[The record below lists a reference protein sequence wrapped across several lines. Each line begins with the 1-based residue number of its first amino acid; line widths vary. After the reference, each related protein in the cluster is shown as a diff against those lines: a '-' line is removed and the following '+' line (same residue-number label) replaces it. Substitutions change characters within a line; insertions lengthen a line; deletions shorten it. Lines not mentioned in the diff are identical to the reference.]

1 MLFHSTRGK
10 DSNKDFASILMQGLA
25 DDGGLFMPDHWPQVD
40 LDEIKSKTSFVDIA
54 KCIVP
59 LFTASSFS
67 RDETI
72 RILESTW
79 HDFEHQDLI
88 GIKNFHSV
96 SILELFHGP
105 TAAFKDF
112 GLQLAA
118 AFFNKVLESE
128 NKTAIVL
135 GATSGDT
142 GSAAI
147 DACKNYGRIK
157 SFIMLPNGNM
167 SEVQRRQMSTIKAS
181 NVFAL
186 RINGTFDDC
195 QDLVKHAF
203 KKRDFLNN
211 NQYLLAV
218 NSINWTRIVGQ
229 ICYYFYAYNQLHQ
242 KTNLNFS
249 IPTGNFG
256 NVFACYSAYK
266 MGLPIKKISVAVNE
280 NDILHRF
287 FSDNNYSKQF
297 VHETISPSMDISVAS
312 NFERLV
318 YDLFLNRD
326 SAKCFKMFD
335 NFPVNPIELD
345 PITWQKKDHLFSS
358 SKVNDLDTK
367 KIIQETHRS
376 FNYILDPHTAVAAVE
391 AFDKSDEN
399 NHYVVLSTAHPAKFP
414 KIYEELDIEIN
425 SLPFALRDLF
435 KKRSIFIHLM
445 RITIKLLTLLI
456 VITNFLIYEYSKD
469 T

>member
-10 DSNKDFASILMQGLA
+10 DTDKDFASILMQGLA
-25 DDGGLFMPDHWPQVD
+25 DDGGLFMPDYWPQVD

-59 LFTASSFS
+59 LFTSSSFS
-67 RDETI
+67 HEETTSMV
-72 RILESTW
+72 ESTW

-88 GIKNFHSV
+88 GIKEFNSV

-157 SFIMLPNGNM
+157 SFILLPNGNM

-186 RINGTFDDC
+186 RIDGTFDDC
-195 QDLVKHAF
+195 QDLVKLAF

-211 NQYLLAV
+211 DQYLLAV
-218 NSINWTRIVGQ
+218 NSINWTRIIGQ
-229 ICYYFYAYNQLHQ
+229 ICYYFYAFNQLHQ
-242 KTNLNFS
+242 KSNLNFS

-256 NVFACYSAYK
+256 NVFACYSAHK
-266 MGLPIKKISVAVNE
+266 MGLPINNISVAVNE

-318 YDLFLNRD
+318 YDLFLDRD
-326 SAKCFKMFD
+326 SARCSKMFD
-335 NFPVNPIELD
+335 NFPTNSIELD
-345 PITWQKKDHLFSS
+345 SITWQKKDHLFSS

-367 KIIQETHRS
+367 KIIQETYKL

-391 AFDKSDEN
+391 AFNKSDEN

-414 KIYEELDIEIN
+414 QVYEELDIEIN

-435 KKRSIFIHLM
+435 KKEEYLHSFDADYNQIVNFIN
-445 RITIKLLTLLI
+445 R
-456 VITNFLIYEYSKD
+456 NN
-469 T
+469 

>member
-1 MLFHSTRGK
+1 MLYHSTRGK
-10 DSNKDFASILMQGLA
+10 DSDKDFASILMQGLA
-25 DDGGLFMPDHWPQVD
+25 DDGGLFMPDQWPQVD

-59 LFTASSFS
+59 LFTSSSFS

-72 RILESTW
+72 SIVESTW

-88 GIKNFHSV
+88 GIKDFNSV

-167 SEVQRRQMSTIKAS
+167 SEVQRRQMSTIEAS

-186 RINGTFDDC
+186 RIDGTFDDC
-195 QDLVKHAF
+195 QDLVKLAF
-203 KKRDFLNN
+203 KNRDFLNN
-211 NQYLLAV
+211 DQYLLAV
-218 NSINWTRIVGQ
+218 NSINWTRIIGQ

-242 KTNLNFS
+242 KSNLNFS

-256 NVFACYSAYK
+256 NVFACYSAHK
-266 MGLPIKKISVAVNE
+266 MGLPVNKIAVAVNE

-287 FSDNNYSKQF
+287 FSNNNYSKQF

-318 YDLFLNRD
+318 YDLFLDRD
-326 SAKCFKMFD
+326 SNKCSKMFD
-335 NFPVNPIELD
+335 NFPANPIELD
-345 PITWQKKDHLFSS
+345 PVTWQKKDRLFSS

-367 KIIQETHRS
+367 KIIQETHQL
-376 FNYILDPHTAVAAVE
+376 FDYILDPHTAVAAVE
-391 AFDKSDEN
+391 AFNKSDQN

-414 KIYEELDIEIN
+414 SVYEELKHTN
-425 SLPFALRDLF
+425 KVLAFCV
-435 KKRSIFIHLM
+435 KRFI
-445 RITIKLLTLLI
+445 
-456 VITNFLIYEYSKD
+456 
-469 T
+469 

>member
-10 DSNKDFASILMQGLA
+10 DPDKDFASILMQGLA
-25 DDGGLFMPDHWPQVD
+25 DDGGLFMPNHWPQVD

-59 LFTASSFS
+59 LFTSSSFS
-67 RDETI
+67 RDETLSI
-72 RILESTW
+72 VESTW

-88 GIKNFHSV
+88 GIKDFNSV

-147 DACKNYGRIK
+147 DACKGYDRIK

-167 SEVQRRQMSTIKAS
+167 SEVQRRQMSTIKAA

-195 QDLVKHAF
+195 QDLVKLAF
-203 KKRDFLNN
+203 KKRDFLKTD
-211 NQYLLAV
+211 QYLLAV

-229 ICYYFYAYNQLHQ
+229 ICYYFYAYNQLH
-242 KTNLNFS
+242 KKGNLNFS

-256 NVFACYSAYK
+256 NVFACYSAHK
-266 MGLPIKKISVAVNE
+266 MGLPINKISVAVND

-287 FSDNNYSKQF
+287 FSSNDYSKKL

-318 YDLFLNRD
+318 YDLFLDRD
-326 SAKCFKMFD
+326 SNKCSKMFD
-335 NFPVNPIELD
+335 NFPANPIELD
-345 PITWQKKDHLFSS
+345 PATWQKKDRLFSS

-367 KIIQETHRS
+367 KIIQETHQL
-376 FNYILDPHTAVAAVE
+376 FDYILDPHTAVAAIE
-391 AFDKSDEN
+391 AFNKSDEN

-414 KIYEELDIEIN
+414 KVYEELNIQIK
-425 SLPFALRDLF
+425 SLPVALKGLF
-435 KKRSIFIHLM
+435 KKEEFLHSFDADYNQIVSFINH
-445 RITIKLLTLLI
+445 
-456 VITNFLIYEYSKD
+456 NN
-469 T
+469 

>member
-59 LFTASSFS
+59 LYTSSSFS

-79 HDFEHQDLI
+79 HDFERQDLI
-88 GIKNFHSV
+88 GIKNFNSV

-335 NFPVNPIELD
+335 NFPANPIELD

-435 KKRSIFIHLM
+435 KKEEYLHSFDADYNQIANFIN
-445 RITIKLLTLLI
+445 R
-456 VITNFLIYEYSKD
+456 NN
-469 T
+469 

>member
-25 DDGGLFMPDHWPQVD
+25 DDGGLFMPDHWPEID
-40 LDEIKSKTSFVDIA
+40 LDEIKSKRSFVDIA
-54 KCIVP
+54 KSVVP
-59 LFTASSFS
+59 LFTTSSFTY
-67 RDETI
+67 DETI
-72 RILESTW
+72 TIVESAW
-79 HDFEHQDLI
+79 HDFEHKDLI
-88 GIKNFHSV
+88 GIREFDSV

-147 DACKNYGRIK
+147 DACKSYDRIK

-167 SEVQRRQMSTIKAS
+167 SEVQRRQMSTIKAA

-195 QDLVKHAF
+195 QDLVKLAF
-203 KKRDFLNN
+203 KRRDFLKTD
-211 NQYLLAV
+211 QYLLAV
-218 NSINWTRIVGQ
+218 NSINWTRIIGQ
-229 ICYYFYAYNQLHQ
+229 ICYYFYAYNQLH
-242 KTNLNFS
+242 KKGNLNFS

-266 MGLPIKKISVAVNE
+266 MGLPINKISVAVND

-287 FSDNNYSKQF
+287 FNSNDYSKQL

-318 YDLFLNRD
+318 YDFFLNRD
-326 SAKCFKMFD
+326 SSKCAKMFD
-335 NFPVNPIELD
+335 NFPIKPIELD
-345 PITWQKKDHLFSS
+345 FETWQRKDGLFSS
-358 SKVNDLDTK
+358 SKVDDFETAK
-367 KIIQETHRS
+367 TIQAMYQANS
-376 FNYILDPHTAVAAVE
+376 YILDPHTAVAAVE
-391 AFDKSDEN
+391 AIRKSDSS
-399 NHYVVLSTAHPAKFP
+399 NHFVVLSTAHPAKFP
-414 KIYEELDIEIN
+414 KVYEELNIEIN
-425 SLPFALRDLF
+425 SLPAALSGLF
-435 KKRSIFIHLM
+435 KKEEHLHSFDADYDQV
-445 RITIKLLTLLI
+445 TDFIKL
-456 VITNFLIYEYSKD
+456 NN
-469 T
+469 

>member
-10 DSNKDFASILMQGLA
+10 DSDKDFASILMQGLA
-25 DDGGLFMPDHWPQVD
+25 KDGGLFMPDYWPQID
-40 LDEIKSKTSFVDIA
+40 LDEIKSKTSFVEIA
-54 KCIVP
+54 KCVVP
-59 LFTASSFS
+59 LFTSSSFS
-67 RDETI
+67 YDETI
-72 RILESTW
+72 SIVESTW

-88 GIKNFHSV
+88 GIREFNSV

-147 DACKNYGRIK
+147 DACKSYERIK

-167 SEVQRRQMSTIKAS
+167 SEVQRRQMSTIKSS

-195 QDLVKHAF
+195 QDLVKLAF
-203 KKRDFLNN
+203 KQRDFLKTD
-211 NQYLLAV
+211 QYLLAV
-218 NSINWTRIVGQ
+218 NSINWTRIIGQ

-242 KTNLNFS
+242 KGNLSFS

-256 NVFACYSAYK
+256 NVFACYSAHK
-266 MGLPIKKISVAVNE
+266 MGLPINKISVAVND

-287 FSDNNYSKQF
+287 FSSNDYSKKL

-318 YDLFLNRD
+318 YDFFLNRD
-326 SAKCFKMFD
+326 SSKCAKMFD
-335 NFPVNPIELD
+335 NFPIKPIELD
-345 PITWQKKDHLFSS
+345 VETWQRKDSLFSS
-358 SKVNDLDTK
+358 SKVDDLETTK
-367 KIIQETHRS
+367 TIQEIYQV
-376 FNYILDPHTAVAAVE
+376 NGYILDPHTAVAAVE
-391 AFDKSDEN
+391 AIKKSDSS
-399 NHYVVLSTAHPAKFP
+399 NHFVVLSTAHPAKFP
-414 KIYEELDIEIN
+414 KVYEELNLEIN
-425 SLPFALRDLF
+425 SLPAALSGLF
-435 KKRSIFIHLM
+435 KKEEYLHSFDADYNQV
-445 RITIKLLTLLI
+445 TDFIKL
-456 VITNFLIYEYSKD
+456 NN
-469 T
+469 

>member
-10 DSNKDFASILMQGLA
+10 DSDKDFASILMQGLA
-25 DDGGLFMPDHWPQVD
+25 KDGGLFMPDYWPQID
-40 LDEIKSKTSFVDIA
+40 LDEIKSKTSFVEIA
-54 KCIVP
+54 KCVVP
-59 LFTASSFS
+59 LFTSSSFS
-67 RDETI
+67 YDETI
-72 RILESTW
+72 RIVESTW

-88 GIKNFHSV
+88 GIREFNSV

-147 DACKNYGRIK
+147 DACKSYERIK

-167 SEVQRRQMSTIKAS
+167 SEVQRRQMSTIKSS

-195 QDLVKHAF
+195 QDLVKLAF
-203 KKRDFLNN
+203 KQRDFLNTD
-211 NQYLLAV
+211 QYLLAV
-218 NSINWTRIVGQ
+218 NSINWTRIIGQ

-242 KTNLNFS
+242 KGNLSFS

-256 NVFACYSAYK
+256 NVFACYSAHK
-266 MGLPIKKISVAVNE
+266 MGLPINKISVAVND

-287 FSDNNYSKQF
+287 FSSNDYSKKL

-318 YDLFLNRD
+318 YDFFLNRD
-326 SAKCFKMFD
+326 SSKCAKMFD
-335 NFPVNPIELD
+335 NFPIKPIELD
-345 PITWQKKDHLFSS
+345 VETWQRKDSLFSS
-358 SKVNDLDTK
+358 SKVDDLETTK
-367 KIIQETHRS
+367 TIQETYKV
-376 FNYILDPHTAVAAVE
+376 NGYILDPHTAVAAVE
-391 AFDKSDEN
+391 AIKKSDSS
-399 NHYVVLSTAHPAKFP
+399 NHFVVLSTAHPAKFP
-414 KIYEELDIEIN
+414 KVYEELNIEIN
-425 SLPFALRDLF
+425 SLPAALSGLF
-435 KKRSIFIHLM
+435 KKEEHLHSFDADYNQV
-445 RITIKLLTLLI
+445 TDFIKL
-456 VITNFLIYEYSKD
+456 NN
-469 T
+469 

>member
-10 DSNKDFASILMQGLA
+10 DSDKDFASILMQGLA
-25 DDGGLFMPDHWPQVD
+25 DDGGLFMPDHWPEVD

-54 KCIVP
+54 KCIIP
-59 LFTASSFS
+59 LFTTSSFTH
-67 RDETI
+67 DETTSI
-72 RILESTW
+72 VESAW
-79 HDFEHQDLI
+79 HDFEHKDLI
-88 GIKNFHSV
+88 GIRELDSV

-147 DACKNYGRIK
+147 DACKSYDRIK

-167 SEVQRRQMSTIKAS
+167 SEVQRRQMSTIKAA
-181 NVFAL
+181 NVFTL

-195 QDLVKHAF
+195 QDLVKLAF
-203 KKRDFLNN
+203 KKRDFLKTD
-211 NQYLLAV
+211 QYLLAV

-229 ICYYFYAYNQLHQ
+229 ICYYFYAYNQLH
-242 KTNLNFS
+242 KKGNLNFS

-256 NVFACYSAYK
+256 NVFACYSAHK
-266 MGLPIKKISVAVNE
+266 MGLPINKISVAVNN

-287 FSDNNYSKQF
+287 FSSNDYSKQL

-318 YDLFLNRD
+318 YDFFLSRD
-326 SAKCFKMFD
+326 SSKCAKMFD
-335 NFPVNPIELD
+335 NFPIKPIELD
-345 PITWQKKDHLFSS
+345 VETWQRKGNLFSS
-358 SKVNDLDTK
+358 TKVDDLETTNT
-367 KIIQETHRS
+367 IQEIYQA
-376 FNYILDPHTAVAAVE
+376 NGYILDPHTAVAAVE
-391 AFDKSDEN
+391 AIKKSDSS
-399 NHYVVLSTAHPAKFP
+399 NHFVVLSTAHPAKFP
-414 KIYEELDIEIN
+414 KVYEELNIEIN
-425 SLPFALRDLF
+425 SLPAALSGLF
-435 KKRSIFIHLM
+435 KKEEHLHSFDADYNQV
-445 RITIKLLTLLI
+445 TNFIKL
-456 VITNFLIYEYSKD
+456 NN
-469 T
+469 

>member
-25 DDGGLFMPDHWPQVD
+25 DDGGLFMPDHWPEID
-40 LDEIKSKTSFVDIA
+40 LDEIKSKRSFVDIA
-54 KCIVP
+54 KSVVP
-59 LFTASSFS
+59 LFTTSSFTY
-67 RDETI
+67 DETI
-72 RILESTW
+72 TIVESAW
-79 HDFEHQDLI
+79 HDFEHKDLI
-88 GIKNFHSV
+88 GIREFDSV

-147 DACKNYGRIK
+147 DACKSYDRIK

-167 SEVQRRQMSTIKAS
+167 SEVQRRQMSTIKAA

-195 QDLVKHAF
+195 QDLVKLAF
-203 KKRDFLNN
+203 KRRDFLKTD
-211 NQYLLAV
+211 QYLLAV
-218 NSINWTRIVGQ
+218 NSINWTRIIGQ
-229 ICYYFYAYNQLHQ
+229 ICYYFYAYNQLH
-242 KTNLNFS
+242 KKGNLNFS

-256 NVFACYSAYK
+256 NVFACYSAHK
-266 MGLPIKKISVAVNE
+266 MGLPINKISVAVND

-287 FSDNNYSKQF
+287 FNSNDYSKQL

-318 YDLFLNRD
+318 YDFFLNRD
-326 SAKCFKMFD
+326 SSKCAKMFD
-335 NFPVNPIELD
+335 NFPIKPIELD
-345 PITWQKKDHLFSS
+345 FETWQRKDGLFSS
-358 SKVNDLDTK
+358 SKVDDFETAK
-367 KIIQETHRS
+367 TIQAMYQANS
-376 FNYILDPHTAVAAVE
+376 YILDPHTAVAAVE
-391 AFDKSDEN
+391 ATRKSDSS
-399 NHYVVLSTAHPAKFP
+399 NHFVVLSTAHPAKFP
-414 KIYEELDIEIN
+414 KVYEELNIEIN
-425 SLPFALRDLF
+425 SLPAALSGLF
-435 KKRSIFIHLM
+435 KREEHLHSLDADYNQV
-445 RITIKLLTLLI
+445 TDFIKL
-456 VITNFLIYEYSKD
+456 NN
-469 T
+469 